1 MFVWYAGKNDV
12 RFRFFVHSNVKT
24 ETRLNQQ
31 MKADIFF
38 SDGQRSKK
46 KFDILVDEETKKRY
60 FKYAD
65 EVIYFDDFLTL
76 SAEDFVNIVKNE
88 EVDAAWVYAVLEK
101 HSRKLNFEIE
111 KKMYQVVEE
120 THLKNDLAHTVYFT
134 DGKNRIKMFMDELVL
149 AINNGDVVPYLKTN

>member
-12 RFRFFVHSNVKT
+12 RFRFFVHSNIRT

-38 SDGQRSKK
+38 SEGQRCKK
-46 KFDILVDEETKKRY
+46 KFDILVDEASKKRY

-76 SAEDFVNIVKNE
+76 TAEDFVNVAKTE
-88 EVDAAWVYAVLEK
+88 EVDAAWVYAVLERY
-101 HSRKLNFEIE
+101 SRKLVFEIE

-120 THLKNDLAHTVYFT
+120 PHLKNDLAHTVYFT
-134 DGKNRIKMFMDELVL
+134 DGNVRIKMFMDELVL
-149 AINNGDVVPYLKTN
+149 AINNKDVIPYVKNN